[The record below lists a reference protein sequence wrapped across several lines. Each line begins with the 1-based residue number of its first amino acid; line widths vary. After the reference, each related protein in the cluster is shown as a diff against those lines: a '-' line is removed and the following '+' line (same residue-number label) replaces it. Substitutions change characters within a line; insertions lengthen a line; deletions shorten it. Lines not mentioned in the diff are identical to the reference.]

1 MACTGTPWLEEWTGS
16 LVFSAAIPG
25 EILVRSISCVS
36 LYIIPDFREPT
47 GGVDAVGQVTLRN
60 CALCT
65 GSNSILRLTFH
76 GSIDKKG
83 LPWLIITFEEV
94 VMVSGGLAVIMLIF
108 AVVFIIVL
116 TGKFKVNAFLVLIGI
131 AFAYGLA
138 IGIPGLDVIK
148 HIKNGFGGTLTKIGI
163 VIVAGTIMGT
173 ILEKTGA
180 ALAMTQAILKLVG
193 KSRAPL
199 AMNIAGY
206 IVSIPVFC
214 DSGYVILNPLNKAL
228 AKESG
233 TSMAVMSVALA
244 TGLYATHTMVPP
256 TPGPLAAAA
265 ALGADLGKVI
275 IYGLIIAIPA
285 ALAGLFWALKVGK
298 KYYID
303 PDIHES
309 YSDIVK
315 KYGKLPNTLMSF
327 LPIVLPL
334 ILIFFKS
341 IAEYPTLPFGN
352 GTFKMLCSF
361 FGDPVAALMIGVIVA
376 LLLVKKGSFGDAING
391 WMSQGIKDSAIIL
404 VITAAGG
411 SFGEILAKSPLAD
424 FIKMNMAGLPIGM
437 FLPFIISAALK
448 TAQGS
453 STVAIVTTSGILAP
467 MLVTLGLDPALTAVA
482 IGAGS
487 MVVSHANDSY
497 FWVVSQFS
505 NMPVSTAYKVYTS
518 ATAVEGVVAFIAVLI
533 LDIFV

>member
-1 MACTGTPWLEEWTGS
+1 
-16 LVFSAAIPG
+16 
-25 EILVRSISCVS
+25 
-36 LYIIPDFREPT
+36 
-47 GGVDAVGQVTLRN
+47 
-60 CALCT
+60 
-65 GSNSILRLTFH
+65 
-76 GSIDKKG
+76 
-83 LPWLIITFEEV
+83 
-94 VMVSGGLAVIMLIF
+94 MVSGGIAVLYLVI
-108 AVVFIIVL
+108 AVAIIIVL
-116 TGKFKVNAFLVLIGI
+116 TGKFKVNAFLVLIGV

-138 IGIPGLDVIK
+138 IGIPALDVLK

-206 IVSIPVFC
+206 VVSIPVFC

-233 TSMAVMSVALA
+233 TSMAVMAVALA
-244 TGLYATHTMVPP
+244 TGLYATHVMVPP

-265 ALGADLGKVI
+265 ALNADLGKVI
-275 IYGLIIAIPA
+275 LLGLLVAIPA
-285 ALAGLFWALKVGK
+285 ALAGLFWALKVAK
-298 KYYID
+298 KYQID

-309 YSDIVK
+309 YSEIVQ
-315 KYGKLPNTLMSF
+315 KYGKLPNTFLSF

-334 ILIFFKS
+334 ILIFMKS
-341 IAEYPTLPFGN
+341 IAEYPSKPFGS
-352 GTFKMLCSF
+352 GGFASFCSF
-361 FGDPVAALMIGVIVA
+361 LGDPVPALIIGVFA
-376 LLLVKKGSFGDAING
+376 AMLLVKRNTLGEAFSG
-391 WMSQGIKDSAIIL
+391 WMNQGIKDAAIIL

-411 SFGEILAKSPLAD
+411 SFGEILGKSPLAD
-424 FIKMNMAGLPIGM
+424 FIKNNMAGLPLGM

-467 MLVTLGLDPALTAVA
+467 MLATLGLDPALTAIA

-505 NMPVSTAYKVYTS
+505 NMPVNTAYKAYTS
-518 ATAVEGVVAFIAVLI
+518 ATAVEGVVAFIAVFI
-533 LDIFV
+533 LNLFMH

>member
-1 MACTGTPWLEEWTGS
+1 
-16 LVFSAAIPG
+16 
-25 EILVRSISCVS
+25 
-36 LYIIPDFREPT
+36 
-47 GGVDAVGQVTLRN
+47 
-60 CALCT
+60 
-65 GSNSILRLTFH
+65 
-76 GSIDKKG
+76 
-83 LPWLIITFEEV
+83 
-94 VMVSGGLAVIMLIF
+94 MVSGGIAVLYLVLAVAI
-108 AVVFIIVL
+108 IIVL
-116 TGKFKVNAFLVLIGI
+116 TGKFKVNAFLVLIGV

-138 IGIPGLDVIK
+138 IGIPALDVLK

-206 IVSIPVFC
+206 VVSIPVFC

-233 TSMAVMSVALA
+233 TSMAVMAVALA
-244 TGLYATHTMVPP
+244 TGLYATHVMVPP

-265 ALGADLGKVI
+265 ALNADLGKVI
-275 IYGLIIAIPA
+275 VLGLIVAVPA
-285 ALAGLFWALKVGK
+285 ALAGLFWALKVAK
-298 KYYID
+298 KYQID

-309 YSDIVK
+309 YSEIVQ
-315 KYGKLPNTLMSF
+315 KYGKLPNTFLSF

-334 ILIFFKS
+334 VLIFMKS
-341 IAEYPTLPFGN
+341 IAEYPSKPFGS
-352 GTFKMLCSF
+352 GGFASFCSF
-361 FGDPVAALMIGVIVA
+361 LGDPVPALIIGVFA
-376 LLLVKKGSFGDAING
+376 AMLLVKRKTLGEAFSG
-391 WMSQGIKDSAIIL
+391 WMNQGIKDAAIIL

-411 SFGEILAKSPLAD
+411 SFGEILGKSPLAD
-424 FIKMNMAGLPIGM
+424 FIKNNMAGLPLGM

-467 MLVTLGLDPALTAVA
+467 MLATLGLDPALTAIA

-505 NMPVSTAYKVYTS
+505 NMPVSTAYKAYTS
-518 ATAVEGVVAFIAVLI
+518 ATAVEGVVAFAAVFI
-533 LDIFV
+533 LNLFMH

>member
-1 MACTGTPWLEEWTGS
+1 
-16 LVFSAAIPG
+16 
-25 EILVRSISCVS
+25 
-36 LYIIPDFREPT
+36 
-47 GGVDAVGQVTLRN
+47 
-60 CALCT
+60 
-65 GSNSILRLTFH
+65 
-76 GSIDKKG
+76 
-83 LPWLIITFEEV
+83 
-94 VMVSGGLAVIMLIF
+94 MVSGGIAVLYLVI
-108 AVVFIIVL
+108 AVAIIIVL
-116 TGKFKVNAFLVLIGI
+116 TGKFKVNAFLVLIGV

-138 IGIPGLDVIK
+138 IGIPALDVLK

-206 IVSIPVFC
+206 VVSIPVFC

-233 TSMAVMSVALA
+233 TSMAVMAVALA
-244 TGLYATHTMVPP
+244 TGLYATHVMVPP

-265 ALGADLGKVI
+265 ALNADLGKVI
-275 IYGLIIAIPA
+275 VLGLIVAVPA
-285 ALAGLFWALKVGK
+285 ALAGLFWALKVAK
-298 KYYID
+298 KYQID

-309 YSDIVK
+309 YSEIVQ
-315 KYGKLPNTLMSF
+315 KYGKLPNTFLSF

-334 ILIFFKS
+334 VLIFMKS
-341 IAEYPTLPFGN
+341 IAEYPSKPFGS
-352 GTFKMLCSF
+352 GGFASFCSF
-361 FGDPVAALMIGVIVA
+361 LGDPVPALIIGVFA
-376 LLLVKKGSFGDAING
+376 AMLLVKRNTLGEAFSG
-391 WMSQGIKDSAIIL
+391 WMNQGIKDAAIIL

-411 SFGEILAKSPLAD
+411 SFGEILGKSPLAD
-424 FIKMNMAGLPIGM
+424 FIKNNMAGLPLGM

-467 MLVTLGLDPALTAVA
+467 MLATLGLDPALTAIA

-505 NMPVSTAYKVYTS
+505 NMPVSTAYKAYTS
-518 ATAVEGVVAFIAVLI
+518 ATAVEGVVAFAAVFI
-533 LDIFV
+533 LNLFMH